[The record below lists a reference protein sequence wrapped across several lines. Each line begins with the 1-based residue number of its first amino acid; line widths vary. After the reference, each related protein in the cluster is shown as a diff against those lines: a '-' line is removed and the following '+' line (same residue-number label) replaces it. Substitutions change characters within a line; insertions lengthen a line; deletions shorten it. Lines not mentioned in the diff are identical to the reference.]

1 MFVKDWMKEDVITV
15 EESCTVL
22 DAMHIMRENNIR
34 RLPVLK
40 DGKLVGIITEKDIK
54 GFAPSK
60 ASTLDIY
67 EVHKIVAK
75 TLVREVMT
83 REVIT
88 VSPEDTIERAALIL
102 RDMRFGGLPVV
113 EKDDIIVGII
123 TAVDIFDVFV
133 EAMGMRKPGF
143 RINITTENKPEAI
156 PEIATT
162 LKTYALN
169 IISLVT
175 FFFKDKDES
184 KSEIVVR
191 IAGTKERVE
200 KAVEELKGMG
210 HDVSNVLYM
219 EGKIKSIYY
228 KNDR

>member
-1 MFVKDWMKEDVITV
+1 MFIKDWMKRDVITV
-15 EESCTVL
+15 EENGTVL

-40 DGKLVGIITEKDIK
+40 DGKLVGIVTEKDIK
-54 GFAPSK
+54 GFTPSK

-67 EVHKIVAK
+67 EVHKILSK

-113 EKDDIIVGII
+113 EKDDKIVGII

-133 EAMGMRKPGF
+133 EAMGMRKSGF
-143 RINITTENKPEAI
+143 RINITTDDKPKAI
-156 PEIATT
+156 SEIAMTM
-162 LKTYALN
+162 KTYSLN

-184 KSEIVVR
+184 KSDIVVR
-191 IAGTKERVE
+191 IVGTKEQVE

-210 HDVSNVLYM
+210 YDVSNVLYM

>member
-1 MFVKDWMKEDVITV
+1 MFVKDWMKKDVITV
-15 EESCTVL
+15 DESCTVL

-40 DGKLVGIITEKDIK
+40 NGKLVGIITEKDIK

-113 EKDDIIVGII
+113 EKDDKIVGII

-143 RINITTENKPEAI
+143 RINITTEDKPEAI
-156 PEIATT
+156 PEIAMT
-162 LKTYALN
+162 LKTHALN

-184 KSEIVVR
+184 KSDIVIRVT
-191 IAGTKERVE
+191 GTKEQVE
-200 KAVEELKGMG
+200 NAVEELKVMG
-210 HDVSNVLYM
+210 YDVRNVLYM

>member
-1 MFVKDWMKEDVITV
+1 MFVKDWMKKDVITV

-40 DGKLVGIITEKDIK
+40 NGKLVGIITEKDIK
-54 GFAPSK
+54 GFAPYK

-67 EVHKIVAK
+67 EVHKMLSK

-113 EKDDIIVGII
+113 EKDDKIVGII

-143 RINITTENKPEAI
+143 RINITTEDKPEAI
-156 PEIATT
+156 PEIAMT
-162 LKTYALN
+162 LKTHALN

-184 KSEIVVR
+184 KSDIVIRVT
-191 IAGTKERVE
+191 GTKEQVE
-200 KAVEELKGMG
+200 NAVEELKGMG

>member
-1 MFVKDWMKEDVITV
+1 MFVKDWMKKDVITV
-15 EESCTVL
+15 DESCTVL

-40 DGKLVGIITEKDIK
+40 NGKLVGIITEKDIK

-113 EKDDIIVGII
+113 EKDDKIVGII

-143 RINITTENKPEAI
+143 RINITTEDKPEAI
-156 PEIATT
+156 PEIAMT
-162 LKTYALN
+162 LKTHALN

-184 KSEIVVR
+184 KSDIVIRVT
-191 IAGTKERVE
+191 GTKEQVE
-200 KAVEELKGMG
+200 NAVEELKVMG

>member
-1 MFVKDWMKEDVITV
+1 MFVKDWMKKDVITV

-40 DGKLVGIITEKDIK
+40 NGKLVGIVTEKDIK
-54 GFAPSK
+54 GFTPSK

-113 EKDDIIVGII
+113 EKDDKIVGII

-143 RINITTENKPEAI
+143 RINITTEDKPEAI

-162 LKTYALN
+162 LKTHALN

-184 KSEIVVR
+184 KSDIVVR

-210 HDVSNVLYM
+210 YDVRNVLYM

>member
-1 MFVKDWMKEDVITV
+1 MKKDVITV
-15 EESCTVL
+15 EENGTVL

-40 DGKLVGIITEKDIK
+40 DGKLVGIVTEKDIK
-54 GFAPSK
+54 GFTPSK

-67 EVHKIVAK
+67 EVHKMLSK

-113 EKDDIIVGII
+113 EKDDKIVGII

-133 EAMGMRKPGF
+133 EAMGMRKSGF
-143 RINITTENKPEAI
+143 RINITTDDKPKAI
-156 PEIATT
+156 SEIAMTM
-162 LKTYALN
+162 KTYSLN

-184 KSEIVVR
+184 KSDIVVR
-191 IAGTKERVE
+191 IVGTKEQVE

-210 HDVSNVLYM
+210 YNVRNVLYM

-228 KNDR
+228 KNDK

>member
-1 MFVKDWMKEDVITV
+1 MFIKDWMKKDVITV
-15 EESCTVL
+15 EENGTVL

-40 DGKLVGIITEKDIK
+40 DGKLVGIVTEKDIK
-54 GFAPSK
+54 GFTPSK

-67 EVHKIVAK
+67 EVHKMLSK

-113 EKDDIIVGII
+113 EKDDKIVGII

-133 EAMGMRKPGF
+133 EAMGMRKSGF
-143 RINITTENKPEAI
+143 RINITTDDKPKAI
-156 PEIATT
+156 SEIAMTM
-162 LKTYALN
+162 KTYSLN

-184 KSEIVVR
+184 KSDIVVR
-191 IAGTKERVE
+191 IVGTKEQVE

-210 HDVSNVLYM
+210 YDVRNVLYM

-228 KNDR
+228 KNDK

>member
-1 MFVKDWMKEDVITV
+1 MFVKDWMKKDVITV
-15 EESCTVL
+15 EESDTVL

-40 DGKLVGIITEKDIK
+40 NGKLVGIITEKDIK

-67 EVHKIVAK
+67 EVHNILAK

-113 EKDDIIVGII
+113 EKDDKIVGII

-143 RINITTENKPEAI
+143 RINITTEDRPEAI
-156 PEIATT
+156 PEIAMT
-162 LKTYALN
+162 LKTHALN

-184 KSEIVVR
+184 KSDIVIRVT
-191 IAGTKERVE
+191 GTKEQVE
-200 KAVEELKGMG
+200 NAVEELKGMG